1 MIFWQKHVQEFFPTL
16 PGKKKLLARY
26 LFLSFSL
33 LCIIFYSRFCRARIV
48 FMEIAQPFPPARRS
62 NGLSLSSQVSK
73 PLQSWLWS

>member
-48 FMEIAQPFPPARRS
+48 FMEIAQPFPPPP
-62 NGLSLSSQVSK
+62 
-73 PLQSWLWS
+73 PLEEVMVCP